1 VSFASLA
8 CPSRQRRTVVLV
20 IVTLN
25 VLRLVVLGCDDLDQ
39 AGDPKSQRSSL
50 PQCSWSV
57 IGVIAALT

>member
-25 VLRLVVLGCDDLDQ
+25 RLVVLGCDDLDQ

-50 PQCSWSV
+50 PQCSWSA